1 MIKGIIK
8 KPDKCKAQLLSSDRI
23 PGLRRQGVS
32 LANKE
37 FIKV

>member
-1 MIKGIIK
+1 MIKDIIK
-8 KPDKCKAQLLSSDRI
+8 NDECKPQLLSSDRI